1 MAASDLADQLDLD
14 IPERSL
20 LDKSIVEKP
29 KPYALGRVKGDPVPC
44 CLRAYVLAPASRGEA
59 AACSAKSPIRL
70 NPEPNKTGRRKPCF
84 YRGSIP
90 VPKLTLCKKA
100 LGGNGPGPLPGEFPI
115 CSCRENKQSIMATMR
130 GIQLV
135 TVAAGLTAVLLM
147 PCRSAGQT
155 FALDSTKGLQPRDVT
170 VDAATYQGRKAVRV
184 MPDPASAVKTASG
197 GGIVVL
203 PGATF
208 HNGIIELE
216 VAGKPGAGAPGDARG
231 FVGVAFRV
239 SNDASKYECF
249 YLRPT
254 NGRADDQL
262 RRNHS
267 AQYISFP
274 DYEWNRLRTEAPGST
289 SRMWIWFLAS
299 GRRSRSK

>member
-1 MAASDLADQLDLD
+1 
-14 IPERSL
+14 
-20 LDKSIVEKP
+20 
-29 KPYALGRVKGDPVPC
+29 
-44 CLRAYVLAPASRGEA
+44 
-59 AACSAKSPIRL
+59 
-70 NPEPNKTGRRKPCF
+70 
-84 YRGSIP
+84 
-90 VPKLTLCKKA
+90 
-100 LGGNGPGPLPGEFPI
+100 
-115 CSCRENKQSIMATMR
+115 
-130 GIQLV
+130 
-135 TVAAGLTAVLLM
+135 
-147 PCRSAGQT
+147 
-155 FALDSTKGLQPRDVT
+155 
-170 VDAATYQGRKAVRV
+170 
-184 MPDPASAVKTASG
+184 
-197 GGIVVL
+197 
-203 PGATF
+203 
-208 HNGIIELE
+208 LE